1 MSKQQWI
8 SRSGATVAAVMV
20 SALAHAVDGQVLIDQ
35 NKVLAGNVTPGD
47 APGFPITITRPGS
60 YKLSSNLIV
69 PDANTTGIEIAAS
82 HVTIDLNGFAILGP
96 TDCSGGLNPCA
107 GAGSGVGITN
117 TGVQYNIAV
126 RNGTV
131 QGMGFGGIRLSG
143 DSHVVSHMNVR
154 SNGGEA
160 SAIRISPGADLGPSV
175 VEHCTVQR
183 NAGTGISVPIGS
195 VRHNVVNTNLYSG
208 IFIDVGSVEFNV
220 VTRNLVGLNLG
231 GFSAAGAQGNVMRD
245 NTDGNFV
252 GNGVNLG
259 RNLCTGA
266 GGTC

>member
-1 MSKQQWI
+1 MSKQQWM
-8 SRSGATVAAVMV
+8 SRSAATMAAVMV

-35 NKVLAGNVTPGD
+35 NKVLAGAVTPGD
-47 APGFPITITRPGS
+47 APGFPITITRSGS

-69 PDANTTGIEIAAS
+69 PDANTTAIEIAAS

-117 TGVQYNIAV
+117 TGLQFNIAV

-131 QGMGFGGIRLSG
+131 QGMGGGGIHLSG
-143 DSHVVSHMNVR
+143 DSHVVAHMNVR
-154 SNGGEA
+154 SNGGGA
-160 SAIRISPGADLGPSV
+160 AGIRISPGSDLGPSV

-183 NAGTGISVPIGS
+183 NGGLGISVFAGS
-195 VRHNVVNTNLYSG
+195 VRHNVVNTNLSSG
-208 IFIDVGSVEFNV
+208 ISVSVGSVEFNV
-220 VTRNLVGLNLG
+220 VTRNLAGLNLG
-231 GFSAAGAQGNVMRD
+231 NGAGAQGNVMRD
-245 NTDGNFV
+245 NTSGNFI
-252 GNGVNLG
+252 GGGVNLG
-259 RNLCTGA
+259 HNLCTGA